1 MDAVNK
7 RQKMIE
13 EFYHI
18 FDQWLTLYEEGV
30 GVDSI
35 LIGYKYYNVA
45 IYGMGT
51 MAMHLIAALKE
62 SQVSI
67 KYIIDKNSADFYT
80 DVKVV
85 SLEEVKEPV
94 DVIICTCIDENYETI
109 KQLSE
114 RLNCSVVS
122 LADIVFENI

>member
-122 LADIVFENI
+122 LADIVFENL

>member
-18 FDQWLTLYEEGV
+18 FDQWLTLYEERV

-122 LADIVFENI
+122 LADIVFENL